1 MVERLRRN
9 AGALVLAFFIAI
21 TVWVVAINQ
30 DDPSV
35 ERSFS
40 NPLPIEYAG
49 LSEELIIV
57 GDPPSEGIVTLRAPA
72 SMWEVLTEQ
81 DIRLTADLSTLQAGT
96 YLVTLEANTDR
107 SPIQIKSIEPQRV
120 TVSVEPSATRSIA
133 IQVSTLGAP
142 APAYQAGRAIVEP
155 GEAIVVGPES
165 AVMRVAEL
173 RAFVNLANMQESI
186 DHSSVLQPIDMN
198 GIEVEGIQ
206 IIPDKARVTVEIRLQ
221 SLYRVVSVIPA
232 IEGREALEAAGQYRV
247 TEISVTP
254 SVVTVFSSDQQA
266 LDALPGYVETAPISI
281 IDATANVDR
290 QMPLDLPEGFSI
302 VGEQS
307 VLVQVGIVPIEI
319 STTITR
325 EIEIQG
331 LGPDLYAR
339 LSPTSV
345 SLLLTG
351 PAAMLDNLK
360 LEDAR
365 VIIDLFDL
373 TEGTYQLTPQVIA
386 LPADVQ
392 FDDPIPA
399 TIEVVITREPPPTV
413 TPSP

>member
-1 MVERLRRN
+1 MVPRLRRN
-9 AGALVLAFFIAI
+9 AGALVLASLIAI
-21 TVWVVAINQ
+21 TVWIAAINE
-30 DDPSV
+30 DDPSI
-35 ERSFS
+35 ENSFE
-40 NPLPIEYAG
+40 NPIPIEYIG

-57 GDPPSEGIVTLRAPA
+57 GDPPTEGMVTLRAPT
-72 SMWEVLTEQ
+72 SVWEGLTEQ

-96 YLVTLEANTDR
+96 YLVPLEASTDR
-107 SPIQIKSIEPQRV
+107 SPVQIKVIEPQRV
-120 TVSVEPSATRSIA
+120 TVSVEPSATRNIA

-155 GEAIVVGPES
+155 GEATVIGPES

-173 RAFVNLANMQESI
+173 RAYVNLANMQESI
-186 DHSSVLQPIDMN
+186 DHSAMLQALDSG

-206 IIPDKARVTVEIRLQ
+206 ILPDKAQVTVEIRLQ

-247 TEISVTP
+247 TKISVTP
-254 SVVTVFSSDQQA
+254 SVVTVFSSDQEA
-266 LDALPGYVETAPISI
+266 LDALPGFVETAPLSI

-290 QMPLDLPEGFSI
+290 QMPLDLPQGFSI

-339 LSPTSV
+339 LSPTTV
-345 SLLLTG
+345 NLLLTG
-351 PAAMLDNLK
+351 PAATLENL
-360 LEDAR
+360 EVEAAR
-365 VIIDLFDL
+365 VVVDLFDL

-386 LPADVQ
+386 LPTDVQ
-392 FDDPIPA
+392 YDDPIPA
-399 TIEVVITREPPPTV
+399 TIEVVITSEPPSTV

>member
-120 TVSVEPSATRSIA
+120 TVSVEPSATRNIA

-325 EIEIQG
+325 EIEVQG

>member
-186 DHSSVLQPIDMN
+186 DHSSVLQPIDVN

-351 PAAMLDNLK
+351 PAAMLDNLE

-365 VIIDLFDL
+365 VIVDLFDL

>member
-325 EIEIQG
+325 EIEVQG

>member
-120 TVSVEPSATRSIA
+120 TVSVEPSATRNIA

-186 DHSSVLQPIDMN
+186 DHSSVLQPIDVN

-325 EIEIQG
+325 EIEVQG

-351 PAAMLDNLK
+351 PAAMLDNLE

-365 VIIDLFDL
+365 VIVDLFDL

>member
-1 MVERLRRN
+1 MALRLRRN
-9 AGALVLAFFIAI
+9 AGALVLAFLIAI
-21 TVWVVAINQ
+21 TVWVAAINQ

-35 ERSFS
+35 ERSFN
-40 NPLPIEYAG
+40 NPLPIEYVG

-57 GDPPSEGIVTLRAPA
+57 GDPPAEGMVILRAPA
-72 SMWEVLTEQ
+72 SVWDELTEQ

-96 YLVTLEANTDR
+96 YLVPLEASTDR
-107 SPIQIKSIEPQRV
+107 SPVQIKSIEPQRV
-120 TVSVEPSATRSIA
+120 TISVEPSATRNIA

-155 GEAIVVGPES
+155 SKATVIGPES

-186 DHSSVLQPIDMN
+186 DHSAVLQAVDVN
-198 GIEVEGIQ
+198 GIEVEDIQ
-206 IIPDKARVTVEIRLQ
+206 IIPNTARVTVEIRLQ

-232 IEGREALEAAGQYRV
+232 IEGREALEAAGHYRV
-247 TEISVTP
+247 TKISVTP

-266 LDALPGYVETAPISI
+266 LDALPGYVETAPLSI
-281 IDATANVDR
+281 IGATANVDR
-290 QMPLDLPEGFSI
+290 QMPLDLPQGFSI

-307 VLVQVGIVPIEI
+307 VLVQVGIIPIEI

-331 LGPDLYAR
+331 LGPELYVK
-339 LSPTSV
+339 LSPTTV
-345 SLLLTG
+345 NLLLTG
-351 PAAMLDNLK
+351 PAATLENL
-360 LEDAR
+360 EVEAAR
-365 VIIDLFDL
+365 VIVDLFNL

-386 LPADVQ
+386 LPTDVQ
-392 FDDPIPA
+392 YDDPIPA
-399 TIEVVITREPPPTV
+399 TIEVVITREPPPTH

>member
-120 TVSVEPSATRSIA
+120 TVSVEPSATRNIA

-186 DHSSVLQPIDMN
+186 DHSSVLQPIDVN

-325 EIEIQG
+325 EIEVQG

>member
-186 DHSSVLQPIDMN
+186 DHSSVLQPIDVN

-325 EIEIQG
+325 EIEVQG